1 MALMVDG
8 ASLEET
14 RERVL
19 AWFAEAGRDL
29 PWRATRDPYRVLV
42 AEVLAQQ
49 TQAARAA
56 AAWPRFL
63 ERFPDVAT
71 LAAAA
76 PAEVLR
82 AWQGLGYNRRALAL
96 HRTAQAVE
104 GRGGWPDTVEG
115 LAGLP
120 GVGPYTARA
129 VACFA
134 LGRRVA
140 PVDTN
145 VARVLARSLAG
156 ADPAQLSPAARQRLA
171 DQALPPPAHGP
182 AVAGAPDPSGRAWT
196 WSSALMDVGALHCR
210 PRPRCEGCPLAP
222 SCRWRALGPAA
233 PPPRPRAQAPFATSD
248 RRWRGAWPAPPTA
261 WTGPPGPTP
270 CRRPP
275 PTGPPAGSTPSW
287 AAWRPRAWSPPAPM
301 AVCTCPVRERR
312 GRGAGRRPG
321 WWRPTARTRPW
332 SSRVPGPAGGR
343 CRGRCGARSGRGPA
357 PQGDRGPGRRSR
369 PGGRPGRWLPPAARG
384 RWWPRTFAALA
395 RRPGPRPAGRWS
407 GGRPARPWSGR
418 ARHSGRA
425 CRGGPGR
432 RPAPAGRAARRPAPG
447 RRRRPAAF
455 EGLR

>member
-104 GRGGWPDTVEG
+104 ERGGWPDSVEG

-156 ADPAQLSPAARQRLA
+156 ADPAQLTPAARQRLA
-171 DQALPPPAHGP
+171 DQALPPPAYGP

-248 RRWRGAWPAPPTA
+248 RRWRGAVVRALAGAPD
-261 WTGPPGPTP
+261 GL
-270 CRRPP
+270 
-275 PTGPPAGSTPSW
+275 
-287 AAWRPRAWSPPAPM
+287 
-301 AVCTCPVRERR
+301 
-312 GRGAGRRPG
+312 
-321 WWRPTARTRPW
+321 
-332 SSRVPGPAGGR
+332 
-343 CRGRCGARSGRGPA
+343 
-357 PQGDRGPGRRSR
+357 DR
-369 PGGRPGRWLPPAARG
+369 
-384 RWWPRTFAALA
+384 AALA
-395 RRPGPRPAGRWS
+395 DTVQAVAADRPAGWFDTLL
-407 GGRPARPWSGR
+407 ARLE
-418 ARHSGRA
+418 A
-425 CRGGPGR
+425 
-432 RPAPAGRAARRPAPG
+432 
-447 RRRRPAAF
+447 
-455 EGLR
+455 EGLVATGADGRLHLPG

>member
-8 ASLEET
+8 ALLEET

-29 PWRATRDPYRVLV
+29 RWRATRDPYRVLV

-104 GRGGWPDTVEG
+104 ERGGWPDTVEG

-156 ADPAQLSPAARQRLA
+156 ADPAQLTPAARQRLA

-248 RRWRGAWPAPPTA
+248 RRWRGAVVRALAGAPD
-261 WTGPPGPTP
+261 GL
-270 CRRPP
+270 
-275 PTGPPAGSTPSW
+275 
-287 AAWRPRAWSPPAPM
+287 
-301 AVCTCPVRERR
+301 
-312 GRGAGRRPG
+312 
-321 WWRPTARTRPW
+321 
-332 SSRVPGPAGGR
+332 
-343 CRGRCGARSGRGPA
+343 
-357 PQGDRGPGRRSR
+357 DR
-369 PGGRPGRWLPPAARG
+369 
-384 RWWPRTFAALA
+384 AALA
-395 RRPGPRPAGRWS
+395 DAVQAVAADRPAGWFDTLL
-407 GGRPARPWSGR
+407 ARLE
-418 ARHSGRA
+418 A
-425 CRGGPGR
+425 
-432 RPAPAGRAARRPAPG
+432 
-447 RRRRPAAF
+447 
-455 EGLR
+455 EGLVATGADGRLHLPG

>member
-8 ASLEET
+8 VLLTET

-96 HRTAQAVE
+96 HRTARAVE
-104 GRGGWPDTVEG
+104 ERGGWPDTVEE
-115 LAGLP
+115 LAALP
-120 GVGPYTARA
+120 GIGPYTARA

-134 LGRRVA
+134 LEHRVA

-156 ADPAQLSPAARQRLA
+156 ADPAQLTPAARQRLA
-171 DQALPPPAHGP
+171 DLAMPEGQPWA
-182 AVAGAPDPSGRAWT
+182 

-210 PRPRCEGCPLAP
+210 PRPRCQGCPLAP
-222 SCRWRALGPAA
+222 SCRWRALGPDA

-248 RRWRGAWPAPPTA
+248 RRWRGAVVRALAGAPD
-261 WTGPPGPTP
+261 GL
-270 CRRPP
+270 
-275 PTGPPAGSTPSW
+275 
-287 AAWRPRAWSPPAPM
+287 
-301 AVCTCPVRERR
+301 
-312 GRGAGRRPG
+312 
-321 WWRPTARTRPW
+321 
-332 SSRVPGPAGGR
+332 
-343 CRGRCGARSGRGPA
+343 
-357 PQGDRGPGRRSR
+357 DR
-369 PGGRPGRWLPPAARG
+369 
-384 RWWPRTFAALA
+384 AALA
-395 RRPGPRPAGRWS
+395 DAVQAAAADRPAGWFEALLQRLEAE
-407 GGRPARPWSGR
+407 GMVATGADGRLRLPA
-418 ARHSGRA
+418 
-425 CRGGPGR
+425 
-432 RPAPAGRAARRPAPG
+432 
-447 RRRRPAAF
+447 
-455 EGLR
+455 

>member
-1 MALMVDG
+1 MALMVDE
-8 ASLEET
+8 ALLEQT

-19 AWFAEAGRDL
+19 AWFAQAGRDL

-63 ERFPDVAT
+63 ERFPDTAT

-104 GRGGWPDTVEG
+104 ERGGWPDTVEG
-115 LAGLP
+115 LAALP

-134 LGRRVA
+134 LEQPVA

-156 ADPAQLSPAARQRLA
+156 ADPAQLTQAARQRLA
-171 DQALPPPAHGP
+171 DQATPRDQPWG
-182 AVAGAPDPSGRAWT
+182 

-210 PRPRCEGCPLAP
+210 PRPRCHGCPLEP

-248 RRWRGAWPAPPTA
+248 RRWRGAVVRALAGAPD
-261 WTGPPGPTP
+261 GL
-270 CRRPP
+270 
-275 PTGPPAGSTPSW
+275 
-287 AAWRPRAWSPPAPM
+287 
-301 AVCTCPVRERR
+301 
-312 GRGAGRRPG
+312 
-321 WWRPTARTRPW
+321 
-332 SSRVPGPAGGR
+332 
-343 CRGRCGARSGRGPA
+343 
-357 PQGDRGPGRRSR
+357 DR
-369 PGGRPGRWLPPAARG
+369 
-384 RWWPRTFAALA
+384 AALA
-395 RRPGPRPAGRWS
+395 DAVQAADADRPAGW
-407 GGRPARPWSGR
+407 
-418 ARHSGRA
+418 
-425 CRGGPGR
+425 
-432 RPAPAGRAARRPAPG
+432 
-447 RRRRPAAF
+447 F
-455 EGLR
+455 EGLLHRLEAEGMVATGADGRLRLPG

>member
-8 ASLEET
+8 ALVEET

-56 AAWPRFL
+56 AAWPVFL
-63 ERFPDVAT
+63 ERFPDVHA

-96 HRTAQAVE
+96 HRTARAVE
-104 GRGGWPDTVEG
+104 ERGGWPDTVEE

-134 LGRRVA
+134 LERRVA

-145 VARVLARSLAG
+145 VARVLVRSLAG
-156 ADPAQLSPAARQRLA
+156 ADPAQLTRAARQRLA
-171 DQALPPPAHGP
+171 DRAM
-182 AVAGAPDPSGRAWT
+182 APGQPWA

-210 PRPRCEGCPLAP
+210 PRPRCSGCPLAP

-233 PPPRPRAQAPFATSD
+233 PPPRPRVQAPFASSD
-248 RRWRGAWPAPPTA
+248 RRWRGA
-261 WTGPPGPTP
+261 
-270 CRRPP
+270 
-275 PTGPPAGSTPSW
+275 
-287 AAWRPRAWSPPAPM
+287 
-301 AVCTCPVRERR
+301 VVR
-312 GRGAGRRPG
+312 
-321 WWRPTARTRPW
+321 
-332 SSRVPGPAGGR
+332 
-343 CRGRCGARSGRGPA
+343 
-357 PQGDRGPGRRSR
+357 
-369 PGGRPGRWLPPAARG
+369 
-384 RWWPRTFAALA
+384 ALA
-395 RRPGPRPAGRWS
+395 GAPDGLERTALADAVQAAAADRPAGWFEALLHRLEAEGMVAS
-407 GGRPARPWSGR
+407 GADGRLRL
-418 ARHSGRA
+418 
-425 CRGGPGR
+425 PG
-432 RPAPAGRAARRPAPG
+432 
-447 RRRRPAAF
+447 
-455 EGLR
+455 

>member
-1 MALMVDG
+1 MVDG
-8 ASLEET
+8 ALLEET

-19 AWFAEAGRDL
+19 GWFAAAGRDL

-96 HRTAQAVE
+96 QRTARAVVD
-104 GRGGWPDTVEG
+104 RGGWPDTVEE

-134 LGRRVA
+134 LGLRVA

-156 ADPAQLSPAARQRLA
+156 ADPADLTPAARQRLA
-171 DQALPPPAHGP
+171 DQAMAEEHPWA
-182 AVAGAPDPSGRAWT
+182 
-196 WSSALMDVGALHCR
+196 WSSALMDIGALHCR
-210 PRPRCEGCPLAP
+210 PRPRCPGCPLAP

-248 RRWRGAWPAPPTA
+248 RRWRGA
-261 WTGPPGPTP
+261 
-270 CRRPP
+270 
-275 PTGPPAGSTPSW
+275 
-287 AAWRPRAWSPPAPM
+287 
-301 AVCTCPVRERR
+301 VVR
-312 GRGAGRRPG
+312 
-321 WWRPTARTRPW
+321 
-332 SSRVPGPAGGR
+332 
-343 CRGRCGARSGRGPA
+343 
-357 PQGDRGPGRRSR
+357 
-369 PGGRPGRWLPPAARG
+369 
-384 RWWPRTFAALA
+384 ALA
-395 RRPGPRPAGRWS
+395 AAPDGLDRASLADAVQAAAADRPAGWFDTLLSRLEAE
-407 GGRPARPWSGR
+407 GMVATGADGRLHLPA
-418 ARHSGRA
+418 
-425 CRGGPGR
+425 
-432 RPAPAGRAARRPAPG
+432 
-447 RRRRPAAF
+447 
-455 EGLR
+455 